1 MIKLQL
7 SSVPTELLEILLLT
21 SGRLVF
27 NLFYFTTIHHLPS
40 QARDSWGFLE
50 MQFPLKKNGHAKG
63 KKNIINFVRCLCLP
77 VDE

>member
-50 MQFPLKKNGHAKG
+50 MQFP
-63 KKNIINFVRCLCLP
+63 
-77 VDE
+77 